1 MMGVM
6 DVLCSAIHIV
16 ESQKM
21 VVGWVYTMMD
31 AITKDVKKWSEKPLT
46 ITLWKEES
54 LKACIAAVN
63 KRWGGEA
70 SRCVSART
78 DVHVFAH
85 VVNPL
90 FFPISKEL
98 SEPDR
103 ECCERVLRA
112 YYKDEPEKADEAID
126 QFDGILLRQ
135 ERFGRKVQQ
144 IQDAKEKKLRDH
156 GGFDSETERV

>member
-90 FFPISKEL
+90 FFPISKEYPNL
-98 SEPDR
+98 IENAVKGYFVHTTKTILKKQMKLLINSTAY
-103 ECCERVLRA
+103 CCGKKNLGGKCNRFKMRKKKNFVTMGVSIRRLR
-112 YYKDEPEKADEAID
+112 
-126 QFDGILLRQ
+126 G
-135 ERFGRKVQQ
+135 
-144 IQDAKEKKLRDH
+144 
-156 GGFDSETERV
+156 